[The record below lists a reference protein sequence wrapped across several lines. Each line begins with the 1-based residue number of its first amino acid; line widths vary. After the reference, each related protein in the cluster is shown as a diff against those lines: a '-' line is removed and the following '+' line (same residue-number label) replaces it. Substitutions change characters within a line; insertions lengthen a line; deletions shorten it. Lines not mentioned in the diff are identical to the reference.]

1 MSDKRPVGVFDSGLG
16 GLTVLRALR
25 RELPHEDIVYFGD
38 TGRVPYGTKSA
49 GTIERYAIEDE
60 DFLLSKNVKMIIAAC
75 GTVSSVAYHT
85 GERLDIPFMGVVV
98 PAAHEAVKR
107 TENGIIGVIGTSA
120 TVKSG
125 AYEREL
131 KALSPECRVISKACP
146 LFVPIVEEGITQSNP
161 ELAFSAARYYLDSF
175 ENTGIDTLIL
185 GCTHYPI
192 IKDIVA
198 SVMPGV
204 NLIDIGS
211 ATAKQA
217 AEIMKKY
224 GILSD
229 SEKEGKCKYYVS
241 DETSGFARQARLF
254 LGEDLKSD
262 VEHVE
267 LE

>member
-98 PAAHEAVKR
+98 PAAHEAVKK
-107 TENGIIGVIGTSA
+107 TENGVIGIIGTSA

-125 AYEREL
+125 AYEREI
-131 KALSPECRVISKACP
+131 KKIAPNYTVISKACP

-161 ELAFSAARYYLDSF
+161 ELALMAARHYLSSF
-175 ENTGIDTLIL
+175 EGTGIDTLIL

-204 NLIDIGS
+204 ALVDIGS
-211 ATAKQA
+211 ATAKKA
-217 AEIMKKY
+217 AEIIKKY
-224 GILSD
+224 DILSD
-229 SEKEGKCKYYVS
+229 SENDGNCKYYVS
-241 DETSGFARQARLF
+241 DEVTGFAQQARLF
-254 LGEDLKSD
+254 LGEDLERA